1 MVNLVVV
8 FTQSRCGS
16 SSLEIALQ
24 NIGYETV
31 NVDSGRAILDN
42 KKKAFRLKKQEDYM
56 ELIDTTKNVKN
67 ITKKFINDLL
77 M

>member
-8 FTQSRCGS
+8 FTQSRCG

-42 KKKAFRLKKQEDYM
+42 KKKNMSKSY
-56 ELIDTTKNVKN
+56 
-67 ITKKFINDLL
+67 
-77 M
+77 